1 MFKDTAQ
8 CIQLGSTVRKKHTT
22 LSHMTSND
30 NQSKP
35 TSSLLFPSE
44 MFAKPH
50 NITRTI
56 NIPPPPQNKESH
68 NKQRITSNRTTALEE
83 TAAQATRGL
92 SQPHRPNID
101 PCSAAVKA
109 QTPSNQRGGLL
120 TYRIHQQRENKSR

>member
-1 MFKDTAQ
+1 
-8 CIQLGSTVRKKHTT
+8 
-22 LSHMTSND
+22 MTSKD

-35 TSSLLFPSE
+35 TSSLFFPSE

-50 NITRTI
+50 KHNKDHKHT
-56 NIPPPPQNKESH
+56 PPPQNKESH

-101 PCSAAVKA
+101 PYSAAVKA
-109 QTPSNQRGGLL
+109 QSPSNQR
-120 TYRIHQQRENKSR
+120 